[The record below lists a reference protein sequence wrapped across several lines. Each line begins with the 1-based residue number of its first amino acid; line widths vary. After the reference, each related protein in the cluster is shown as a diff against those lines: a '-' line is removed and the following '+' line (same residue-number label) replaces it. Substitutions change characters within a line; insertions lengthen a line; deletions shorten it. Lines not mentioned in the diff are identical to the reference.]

1 MNLGYACINMTLSSQ
16 KPKVTT
22 NRSMIKKTFKEKG
35 ISYAGELGM
44 LNAADL
50 GRILKWNVQNN
61 IKCFRL
67 SSEFFPWA
75 SEYKFEDLPQYL
87 RIKTLLAGAGHYAKS
102 NGLRLTSHPGPFN
115 VLVSPHKHVVDN
127 TITDLRIHGEIFD
140 MLGLERSPYNKIN
153 IHCNGV
159 YGDKQSA
166 MDRFC
171 KNFHR
176 LPQSVKSRLTVENDD
191 KASMYSVQDL
201 YDGVYKVIG
210 IPIVFDYHHHRFC
223 PGELSEQ
230 EALELSM
237 TTWGD
242 IVPVVHYSESRSI
255 EYKDDKIRPQA
266 HSDYVYD
273 YIDTY
278 GNEVDI
284 MVEAKA
290 KERAVTRYKEI
301 HGTCSRNINDLF
313 TKEELVEQSEGVI
326 QYVV

>member
-1 MNLGYACINMTLSSQ
+1 MNLGYACINMTLSGQ

-35 ISYAGELGM
+35 LSYAGELGM

-171 KNFHR
+171 KNFEL
-176 LPQSVKSRLTVENDD
+176 LPESVRTRLTVENDD
-191 KASMYSVQDL
+191 KASMYSVKDL
-201 YDGVYKVIG
+201 MYIHERIG
-210 IPIVFDYHHHRFC
+210 IPIVFDYHHHKFC
-223 PGELSEQ
+223 TGDLSEQ
-230 EALELSM
+230 EALELALS
-237 TTWGD
+237 TWPKD
-242 IVPVVHYSESRSI
+242 ITPIVHYSESKMLH
-255 EYKDDKIRPQA
+255 EGNEKLKPQA
-266 HSDYVYD
+266 HSDYIND
-273 YIDTY
+273 LPDTY
-278 GNEVDI
+278 GNDVDI

-290 KERAVTRYKEI
+290 KELSI
-301 HGTCSRNINDLF
+301 LPFINSNKCEYSGLLR
-313 TKEELVEQSEGVI
+313 TSSYETL
-326 QYVV
+326 